1 MEEKMTTTSEKQTSI
16 RLGNRETTW
25 SDLIRDAVSTPGK
38 LLEAYT
44 AFHNYS
50 VGNSLLA
57 LFQCYDR
64 GITPGPLNTYKGWQ
78 QLGRQVRK
86 GEKAIVLC
94 MPLAYKKR
102 VRQEISDQEE
112 SGTNQ
117 PAQCEKDVCDEITR
131 YRFAL
136 RPYWFVLAQTDGE
149 TTFTPSIPGF
159 DLTTALRDLR
169 IQRVEFESIN
179 GNAQGYAFER
189 SIAINPV
196 AQLPNKTTFHE
207 LGHIM
212 LGHTEEGQLV
222 DSDLTPRNIRE
233 VEAESVAL
241 ICCEALQL
249 AGSEYAR
256 GYIQNW
262 LSGDG
267 ISDRSAQK
275 IFSAASAILK
285 AGREESASRES
296 G

>member
-1 MEEKMTTTSEKQTSI
+1 MTATNEKQTTI

-25 SDLIRDAVSTPGK
+25 SDLLRDAVSTPGK

-44 AFHNYS
+44 AFHNFS

-102 VRQEISDQEE
+102 VSREIQSPEE

-117 PAQCEKDVCDEITR
+117 PVQDEKDVCDEITR

-149 TTFTPSIPGF
+149 AAFTPTIPGF

-189 SIAINPV
+189 SIAINPL
-196 AQLPNKTTFHE
+196 AQLPHKTTFHE
-207 LGHIM
+207 LAHIV
-212 LGHTEEGQLV
+212 LGHTEEGHLV
-222 DSDLTPRNIRE
+222 DSHLTPRNIRE

-241 ICCEALQL
+241 ICCESLQL
-249 AGSEYAR
+249 AGAEYAR

-262 LSGDG
+262 LSGES

-275 IFSAASAILK
+275 IFSGASTILK
-285 AGREESASRES
+285 AGRGESASRES

>member
-1 MEEKMTTTSEKQTSI
+1 MTTANEKQTTI

-25 SDLIRDAVSTPGK
+25 SDLLRDAVSTPGK

-44 AFHNYS
+44 AFHNFS

-102 VRQEISDQEE
+102 VRQEIEDQEQ
-112 SGTNQ
+112 SGTSQ
-117 PAQCEKDVCDEITR
+117 SAEDEKDVCDEITR

-149 TTFTPSIPGF
+149 TRFAPSIPDF
-159 DLTTALRDLR
+159 DLATTLLELH
-169 IQRVEFESIN
+169 IQQVDFESIN

-189 SIAINPV
+189 SIAINPL
-196 AQLPNKTTFHE
+196 AQLPHKTTFHE
-207 LGHIM
+207 LGHIV

-262 LSGDG
+262 LSGEG

-285 AGREESASRES
+285 AGRGESASRES

>member
-1 MEEKMTTTSEKQTSI
+1 MEEKMTTANEKQTTL
-16 RLGNRETTW
+16 RLGNSETTW
-25 SDLIRDAVSTPGK
+25 SDLLRGAVSTPGK

-44 AFHNYS
+44 AFHNFS

-64 GITPGPLNTYKGWQ
+64 GITPGPLNSYKGWQ

-94 MPLAYKKR
+94 MPLACKKR
-102 VRQEISDQEE
+102 VRQESSDQEE

-117 PAQCEKDVCDEITR
+117 PVQAEKDVCEEITR

-149 TTFTPSIPGF
+149 TAFTPSIPGF
-159 DLTTALRDLR
+159 DLATALQALR
-169 IQRVEFESIN
+169 IQQDDFESTN

-189 SIAINPV
+189 SIAINPL
-196 AQLPNKTTFHE
+196 AQLPHKTTFHE
-207 LGHIM
+207 LAHIV

-285 AGREESASRES
+285 AGRGESASRES

>member
-1 MEEKMTTTSEKQTSI
+1 MTTTSEKQTTI

-25 SDLIRDAVSTPGK
+25 SDLLRDAVSTPGK

-44 AFHNYS
+44 AFHNFS

-57 LFQCYDR
+57 FFQCYDR

-78 QLGRQVRK
+78 QLARQVRK

-102 VRQEISDQEE
+102 VREETKGAEE

-117 PAQCEKDVCDEITR
+117 PVHDEKDVCDEITR

-149 TTFTPSIPGF
+149 TAFTPSIPGF
-159 DLTTALRDLR
+159 DLATALRELR
-169 IQRVEFESIN
+169 VQQVDFESTN

-196 AQLPNKTTFHE
+196 AQLPHKTTFHE
-207 LGHIM
+207 LGHIV
-212 LGHTEEGQLV
+212 LGHTEGGQLV

-262 LSGDG
+262 LCGDT
-267 ISDRSAQK
+267 ISDHSAQK

-285 AGREESASRES
+285 AGRGELASRES